1 MRLRRVVVLT
11 VSGALLLVVGAGLA
25 VAQEIIAGAE
35 LEDPDGKVVG
45 TSQFTEDAG
54 KVNVGVQAKDL
65 ESGEHGIHFH
75 EKGDCSSSDFKSAG
89 EHFNPTNAKHGL
101 ENPEGPH
108 AGDLPNMTVDEDGTA
123 AYKATTDQVTLSEG
137 KTSVF
142 DSDGTALVI
151 HDKADDLK
159 TDPGGDSG
167 DRVACGEIEKASQKG
182 LPKSGG
188 IDGMVPLAAMLA
200 VAILGAGVFLWRRG
214 FQS

>member
-1 MRLRRVVVLT
+1 MRRLVVLVVST
-11 VSGALLLVVGAGLA
+11 VLLMGMTAGMA
-25 VAQEIIAGAE
+25 VAQGIGAKAE
-35 LEDPDGKVVG
+35 LKDTKGKDAGSAQLTEDPG
-45 TSQFTEDAG
+45 
-54 KVNVGVQAKDL
+54 GVALSVEAKGL
-65 ESGEHGIHFH
+65 EKEGEHGIHFH

-108 AGDLPNMTVDEDGTA
+108 AGDLPNMTVNEDGTA
-123 AYKATTDQVTLSEG
+123 AYQATTGQVTLSEG

-142 DSDGTALVI
+142 DSDGSALVI
-151 HDKADDLK
+151 HEKADDQK
-159 TDPGGDSG
+159 TDPAGDSG
-167 DRVACGEIEKASQKG
+167 DRLACGEIEKTSQQG

-188 IDGMVPLAAMLA
+188 IDGIVPLAGMLA